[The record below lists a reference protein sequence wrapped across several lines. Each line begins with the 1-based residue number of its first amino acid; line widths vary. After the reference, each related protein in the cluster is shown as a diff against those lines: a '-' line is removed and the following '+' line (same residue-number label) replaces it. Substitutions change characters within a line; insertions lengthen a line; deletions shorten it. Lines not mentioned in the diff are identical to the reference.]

1 MQKKSLQEV
10 RSALDNQWKVLTNA
24 DPFTRNRRNLYAI
37 SAVFL
42 LVIIG
47 GGHINEE
54 ASLLGGSIKFDR
66 PWTLYAAGFVL
77 LLYAYWKFEMTRPV
91 GFKYLWDEKRK
102 QIWKRTSSF
111 QKMMLAVFPAEHTIY
126 IQDNPVV
133 KGGWP
138 KKSITFDRA
147 INKGAHVRGRHYG
160 GKVNGWRYLYSNLC
174 AALVIARTGRS
185 VSDILLPRMLF
196 TLALILGVLRTIGYW
211 E

>member
-1 MQKKSLQEV
+1 MQKSFLDDARRSLDGE
-10 RSALDNQWKVLTNA
+10 WKRLSG
-24 DPFTRNRRNLYAI
+24 DDQFTRNRRNLYAI

-54 ASLLGGSIKFDR
+54 ASLFGGSIDFKR
-66 PWTLYAAGFVL
+66 PWVLYAAGFVL

-91 GFKYLWDEKRK
+91 SFRYLWQQEQRY
-102 QIWKRTSSF
+102 IWPRISSF
-111 QKMMLAVFPAEHTIY
+111 LDMVLVLFPSNHSIY
-126 IQDNPVV
+126 TQHDPAV
-133 KGGWP
+133 KGKWP
-138 KKSITFDRA
+138 KKVITYNYATVDGA
-147 INKGAHVRGRHYG
+147 QVNKGPYG
-160 GKVNGWRYLYSNLC
+160 GKVNRWRYLYSNLC
-174 AALVIARTGRS
+174 AALVIARIGRS